1 MTIARLLLPL
11 AIAVPLLAGA
21 SAHAQEADDYAAMLE
36 YLAQTR
42 IDDRAF
48 NGANGAIAINMAAGD
63 LNQQANQRS
72 IAVGQL
78 ASASVGAL
86 QRSQANVATAPDQA
100 FAVISGNAFQ
110 GASGLVSINQASGA
124 ANAELN
130 AVAAALA
137 QRGIRETP
145 DALLASADFA
155 SAGLQA
161 VSEPGAARTQTRGV
175 GVEGSALQGFEGVL
189 QLNQA
194 AGMGNATENR
204 LVISTQGPPP
214 PGI

>member
-1 MTIARLLLPL
+1 MTVARLALLL
-11 AIAVPLLAGA
+11 AIALPLLAGA
-21 SAHAQEADDYAAMLE
+21 AAHAQDADDYAAMLE
-36 YLAQTR
+36 YLAHTR
-42 IDDRAF
+42 IEDRAF
-48 NGANGAIAINMAAGD
+48 TGANGAIAINMAAGD
-63 LNQQANQRS
+63 LNHQANLRS
-72 IAVGQL
+72 VAVGAL

-86 QRSQANVATAPDQA
+86 QRGQANVATAPTHA
-100 FAVISGNAFQ
+100 SAVISGNAFQ

-130 AVAAALA
+130 AVAVALA

-161 VSEPGAARTQTRGV
+161 IPEPGAARTQTRGV
-175 GVEGSALQGFEGVL
+175 GVERSALQGFDGVL

-204 LVISTQGPPP
+204 LLISTHGSLP

>member
-1 MTIARLLLPL
+1 MRIAWLPPAL
-11 AIAVPLLAGA
+11 AVVALILAA
-21 SAHAQEADDYAAMLE
+21 PACAQQADDYAALLE

-42 IDDRAF
+42 IDEGAF
-48 NGANGAIAINMAAGD
+48 TGASGAIAVNMAAGD
-63 LNQQANQRS
+63 LNQQANLRS
-72 IAVGQL
+72 IAIGRS

-86 QRSQANVATAPDQA
+86 QRNHASIATAPDHA
-100 FAVISGNAFQ
+100 SAVIGGSAFQ
-110 GASGLVSINQASGA
+110 GAGGLVSINQASGA

-130 AVAAALA
+130 AVAVALA
-137 QRGIRETP
+137 QQGIREAP
-145 DALLASADFA
+145 DAMLASADFA

-161 VSEPGAARTQTRGV
+161 IPEPGAARTQTRRV

-194 AGMGNATENR
+194 AGTGNAVENR
-204 LVISTQGPPP
+204 LLISTQGAPP

>member
-1 MTIARLLLPL
+1 MTMARLALLL
-11 AIAVPLLAGA
+11 AIALPLLPAPV
-21 SAHAQEADDYAAMLE
+21 AHAQEADGYAAMLE

-42 IDDRAF
+42 IEDRAF
-48 NGANGAIAINMAAGD
+48 TGANGAIAINMAAGD
-63 LNQQANQRS
+63 LNQQANLRA
-72 IAVGQL
+72 IAVGQ
-78 ASASVGAL
+78 AAAASVGAL
-86 QRSQANVATAPDQA
+86 RRSQANVATAPDHA
-100 FAVISGNAFQ
+100 SAAISGNAFQ

-130 AVAAALA
+130 AVAVALA

-161 VSEPGAARTQTRGV
+161 IPEPGAARTQTRGV
-175 GVEGSALQGFEGVL
+175 GVEGSALQGFDGVL

-194 AGMGNATENR
+194 AGVANATENR
-204 LVISTQGPPP
+204 LLISVQGGG